1 MYPVLICY
9 SYRSGGMKDEW
20 GGGLYLFERAEVN
33 GRGLVGGG
41 RSLGRARV
49 AGFLQYSSLNVVVWF
64 SGPRVLFFFC
74 LFFLHRS
81 FICSFLFF
89 KPNQSPKELRINP
102 HIKINK

>member
-1 MYPVLICY
+1 M
-9 SYRSGGMKDEW
+9 

-64 SGPRVLFFFC
+64 SGPRVLFFFVC
-74 LFFLHRS
+74 LFCIARLFVH
-81 FICSFLFF
+81 FCFFF

>member
-1 MYPVLICY
+1 M
-9 SYRSGGMKDEW
+9 

-64 SGPRVLFFFC
+64 SGPRVLFFLFVFFAS
-74 LFFLHRS
+74 LVYLFIFVFFLNL
-81 FICSFLFF
+81 I
-89 KPNQSPKELRINP
+89 KVPKS
-102 HIKINK
+102 